1 MKMKQSICT
10 SGVFLTGLYL
20 MLFNM
25 VNSDQNVAIINN
37 PVGTF
42 QQLNAWPDF
51 QIAAFTDL
59 NADRRMD
66 IIFTN
71 GDGTKLFAVIQPG
84 TKGFQFASSTP
95 TSINFAP
102 PIEIMGHVLS
112 KPIRSVATADFN
124 GDSRT
129 DLLLVTSD
137 SDTGPFEVYIAYGL
151 KSENRG
157 KFDKPQLVD
166 TFSSQP
172 LVCDLNSDMIA
183 DLYGETPK
191 RERVAYLGGQ
201 MITRVSASYY
211 GPSWSQLGYSAFGDV
226 NGDGIPDIVI
236 LVDYENTQQLQVII
250 RLQSS
255 VGSLP
260 DVSNAELIEMD
271 PKLLSSPQ
279 PVLGLFVLN
288 DFDYDGSIDL
298 LLPVCR
304 NAKCLD
310 SSYIY
315 MYSFKKKKW
324 FPVDVIWQPS
334 NIKENTA
341 IKWSLISTPQIGST
355 GLLTSALIG
364 PTVGDMNMDGRPD
377 VAMGVTSWSESGQV
391 IGAYPAIF
399 INQGINSREILT
411 FQLDLLPGVELPPD
425 NKKLRQLAFFDQT
438 DDGILDLFVVS
449 LNSHNQPSAQ
459 LFLNSIDA
467 DPYFLKVTVLNGLC
481 SSPDVCSD
489 GRLPYGL
496 PVTGISSELDTEAAT
511 GGRQLS
517 SSLLSSQSCCSALQV
532 PFEILGL
539 GPFANYVEKLTISIP
554 PSKTAIRSR
563 LLSFIVPKAQIVI
576 NPFPLDNPSA
586 WTMKLF
592 LQPLYN
598 MKVLYIAITLLCVC
612 ILLLIIIG
620 ILQWFEF
627 REDRL
632 EKQKESQ
639 RFHFDAM

>member
-226 NGDGIPDIVI
+226 NGDGIPVHHS
-236 LVDYENTQQLQVII
+236 T
-250 RLQSS
+250 
-255 VGSLP
+255 
-260 DVSNAELIEMD
+260 
-271 PKLLSSPQ
+271 
-279 PVLGLFVLN
+279 
-288 DFDYDGSIDL
+288 
-298 LLPVCR
+298 
-304 NAKCLD
+304 
-310 SSYIY
+310 YIY
-315 MYSFKKKKW
+315 
-324 FPVDVIWQPS
+324 Q
-334 NIKENTA
+334 
-341 IKWSLISTPQIGST
+341 
-355 GLLTSALIG
+355 
-364 PTVGDMNMDGRPD
+364 
-377 VAMGVTSWSESGQV
+377 
-391 IGAYPAIF
+391 
-399 INQGINSREILT
+399 
-411 FQLDLLPGVELPPD
+411 
-425 NKKLRQLAFFDQT
+425 
-438 DDGILDLFVVS
+438 
-449 LNSHNQPSAQ
+449 
-459 LFLNSIDA
+459 
-467 DPYFLKVTVLNGLC
+467 VTVLNGLC